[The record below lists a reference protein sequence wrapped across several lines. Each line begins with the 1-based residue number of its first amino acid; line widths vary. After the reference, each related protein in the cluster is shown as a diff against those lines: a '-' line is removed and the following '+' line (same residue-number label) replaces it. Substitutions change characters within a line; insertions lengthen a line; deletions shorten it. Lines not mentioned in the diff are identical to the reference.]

1 MFSSVFRVGLSG
13 FEWAFFVF
21 GCRKVDFS
29 AFFDLERPRWPVAG
43 PYECEN
49 RFLTRKFFRN
59 RWVFFCFSVLLECFW
74 SVSGC
79 FRVVLEWFKSGLRV
93 V

>member
-1 MFSSVFRVGLSG
+1 MFSSVFECFSSG

-43 PYECEN
+43 PSMSVNFRLEN
-49 RFLTRKFFRN
+49 GSKIDVLFCVSGVFLG
-59 RWVFFCFSVLLECFW
+59 
-74 SVSGC
+74 VSGC
-79 FRVVLEWFKSGLRV
+79 FRVILGWF
-93 V
+93 